1 LGIKRHIPNIL
12 TGIRFAL
19 IAVYIWIF
27 VNRSYTAA
35 MVIFLSAWA
44 TDLLDGYLAR
54 KWNAITNAGKLLD
67 PLADKLMLIATLI
80 SFYAVGWI
88 HLLIVLIVTVKES
101 LMVLGGILLYKRHVV
116 VYADHL
122 GKLATGMFGIGI
134 VMTFYHDAV
143 YPYHYVVIYA
153 AIAISLLAMIQYG
166 IKNVI
171 IPCRKQKEAR
181 LYQKSQDAGDGAG
194 EQA

>member
-19 IAVYIWIF
+19 IIVYIWIF
-27 VNRSYTAA
+27 AIQSYTVA
-35 MVIFLSAWA
+35 MVVFLSAWA

-67 PLADKLMLIATLI
+67 PLADKLMLIAALI
-80 SFYAVGWI
+80 SFYTVGWI
-88 HLLIVLIVTVKES
+88 HLFIVLIVSVKEL
-101 LMVLGGILLYKRHVV
+101 LMVLGGILLYKHHVV

-122 GKLATGMFGIGI
+122 GKLATGMFGIGV
-134 VMTFYHDAV
+134 VMTFYYDAV
-143 YPYHYVVIYA
+143 SPYHYVVLYT

-171 IPCRKQKEAR
+171 MPCRKQKEAR
-181 LYQKSQDAGDGAG
+181 SRQESQEAGDGAN
-194 EQA
+194 ERA